1 MGISQQCGKPE
12 EAVWEIARLCA
23 PRALFSARLFDNGS
37 MKRTIFSPEHQ
48 DYRESVRRFI
58 AAEVLPNHQQWEQA
72 GIVPRE
78 LFAKAARQGLLAMS
92 VPEAYGGAGA
102 EDFRFNQVVVEEVA
116 YACVAGSGLGITL
129 HNDIC
134 LPYFLSYCNEQQRR
148 RWLPGIADGTLITAL
163 AMTEPGIGSDLASM
177 SASARREDDHYVVN
191 GAKTFITN
199 GINADLVILAVKTDP
214 AERHR
219 GISLMIVERGTAGFE
234 RGRNLEKLGMH
245 AQDTAE
251 LFFADAPVPVEN
263 LLGEE
268 GRGFH
273 YLVSNLAQERLSIA
287 IAGVAAAQAALDMT
301 LAYVRERQAFGQP
314 IGSFQASRFALAEI
328 KAEIEL
334 ATVYVDQAV
343 MALVRGELSAE
354 DAALAKWWCTELQ
367 GRTVDRCLQLH
378 GGYGYMLEYPIARA
392 YADARVTRIYGG
404 TTEIMKEIV
413 GRSLG
418 V

>member
-1 MGISQQCGKPE
+1 VQ
-12 EAVWEIARLCA
+12 R
-23 PRALFSARLFDNGS
+23 N
-37 MKRTIFSPEHQ
+37 IFSPEHR
-48 DYRESVRRFI
+48 DYRESVRRFL
-58 AAEVLPNHQQWEQA
+58 AAEVVPQHAQWERD

-92 VPEAYGGAGA
+92 VPEEFGGAGVD
-102 EDFRFNQVVVEEVA
+102 DFRFNQILVEEVA
-116 YACVAGSGLGITL
+116 YAGVAGSGLGITL

-134 LPYFLSYCNEQQRR
+134 LPYFLAYCNTEQRG
-148 RWLPGIADGTLITAL
+148 RWLRGIADGSLITAL

-177 SASARREDDHYVVN
+177 SATARREGDRYVVN

-219 GISLMIVERGTAGFE
+219 GISLMVVERGTVGFE

-251 LFFADAPVPVEN
+251 LFFADAHVPVEN

-328 KAEIEL
+328 KAEVEL